1 MPDSIQ
7 IMSLRNLIE
16 SDIPE
21 PEWWVKD
28 ILPKRGTTII
38 GGDSGNKKT
47 FLALEIAIKCSTGGD
62 FLDMFECKKA
72 KVLYIDEE
80 NDKSLIKS
88 RMIKLLKG
96 NQIYEIPNLLAFAF
110 GNQLKLN
117 KKGKGLLDKLL
128 TEYKP
133 DIVILDS
140 MVRFIEGDE
149 DRSSDVK
156 KNTGVLKFLTNK
168 HNCSFLVLH
177 HTPKRKPGSKHS
189 LRGSGEFSA
198 FVDLLIMVSGTV
210 NLKLKQEK
218 NRYDG
223 AVEIG
228 GFELIDCENNG
239 LKVVSIEIDKN
250 TKTKF
255 EQSKEIIPKWIS
267 EKKVSQKVSFNDI
280 WKYMES
286 KGFKRSL
293 ISKALKTISEEGILV
308 KHKHGIYEI
317 PKSN

>member
-1 MPDSIQ
+1 
-7 IMSLRNLIE
+7 MSLKNLIE
-16 SDIPE
+16 SDFPE
-21 PEWWVKD
+21 PGWWVKN

-47 FLALEIAIKCSTGGD
+47 FLALEIAIKCSTGMR
-62 FLDMFECKKA
+62 FLDIFECKKA

-96 NQIYEIPNLLAFAF
+96 NKISEIPGLLAFAF

-117 KKGKGLLDKLL
+117 KKGKDELDKLL
-128 TEYKP
+128 TTYKP
-133 DIVILDS
+133 NIVILDS

-149 DRSSDVK
+149 DKSSDVK
-156 KNTGVLKFLTNK
+156 KNTSILKFLTDK
-168 HNCSFLVLH
+168 HNCSFLALH
-177 HTPKRKPGSKHS
+177 HTTKRKAGSKHS

-218 NRYDG
+218 NRYCG
-223 AVEIG
+223 ATEIG
-228 GFELIDCENNG
+228 GFDVIDCENGG
-239 LKVVSIEIDKN
+239 LKVISVEIDKN

-255 EQSKEIIPKWIS
+255 EQLKEIIPLWILQKKGS
-267 EKKVSQKVSFNDI
+267 EKVLFDEILRS
-280 WKYMES
+280 MES
-286 KGFKRSL
+286 KGFKKSL
-293 ISKALKTISEEGILV
+293 ISKALKTISEEGILA
-308 KHKHGIYEI
+308 KCGHGMYEI

>member
-1 MPDSIQ
+1 MID
-7 IMSLRNLIE
+7 NYELILE
-16 SDIPE
+16 SFDKNKLSKFLLFLYNKTKELIPVTELDIE
-21 PEWWVKD
+21 KEALIYGINSFVAS
-28 ILPKRGTTII
+28 TIKSSKI
-38 GGDSGNKKT
+38 
-47 FLALEIAIKCSTGGD
+47 F
-62 FLDMFECKKA
+62 
-72 KVLYIDEE
+72 
-80 NDKSLIKS
+80 DKSLIKS

-149 DRSSDVK
+149 DRSLDVK
-156 KNTGVLKFLTNK
+156 NNTGVLKFLTNK

-177 HTPKRKPGSKHS
+177 HTTKRKPGSKHS